1 MIRLGVAV
9 KIMGRPGLRV
19 GGGRAAVRQHLSVR
33 LLGLRA
39 ALLYLAEQQIGCYR
53 LAGDMVALPEGPR
66 DMSWARE
73 LESCAD
79 LAGEVGRLARERG
92 IRLTLHLPLHAA
104 LGSPD
109 PAVAERAALVVAA
122 AAGLLEALGCGREG
136 VLVLHA
142 GGVFGDRAAALHRF
156 AAGYERLPAAA
167 RERLALE
174 PDEDCFGLA
183 DLLRLHQQ
191 LGVPLVFDALHHQIN
206 NPLELPLAEALG
218 LALSTWPRGVRPK
231 AHFSTQRTEAHVLP
245 ARRGA
250 EARVLAP
257 QLGQHADFVNPF
269 EFAALLRAARGLP
282 GFDLMLEA
290 KAADLALLRLRE
302 DLRRVAPELAA
313 GVH

>member
-1 MIRLGVAV
+1 MIQLGVAV
-9 KIMGRPGLRV
+9 KIMGRAGLRL
-19 GGGRAAVRQHLSVR
+19 GGGRGAARPHLSVR

-53 LAGDMVALPEGPR
+53 LAGDIVAPPDSPHDTG
-66 DMSWARE
+66 WARE
-73 LESCAD
+73 LAACAE
-79 LAGEVGRLARERG
+79 LAGEVGQLARAQG
-92 IRLTLHLPLHAA
+92 IRLTLHLPLHAT

-122 AAGLLEALGCGREG
+122 AAGLLEALGCGRDG

-142 GGVFGDRAAALHRF
+142 GGAFGDRAAALHRF

-167 RERLALE
+167 RERVVLE

-206 NPLELPLAEALG
+206 NPLGMPQAQALG
-218 LALSTWPRGVRPK
+218 LALATWPRGVRPK

-269 EFAALLRAARGLP
+269 EFVALLRAARGLP

-313 GVH
+313 GVR

>member
-1 MIRLGVAV
+1 MIRLGIAV

-19 GGGRAAVRQHLSVR
+19 SGGRGATRPHLSVR

-39 ALLYLAEQQIGCYR
+39 VLLYLSERQIGCYR
-53 LAGDMVALPEGPR
+53 LAGDMVAAPDGPH
-66 DMSWARE
+66 DTSWARE
-73 LESCAD
+73 LETCAQ
-79 LAGEVGRLARERG
+79 LAGEVGALARACG

-104 LGSPD
+104 LGSPE
-109 PAVAERAALVVAA
+109 PAVAERAARVVVAA
-122 AAGLLEALGCGREG
+122 ADLLQALGCGRDG

-142 GGVFGDRAAALHRF
+142 GGALGDHAAALHRF

-167 RERLALE
+167 RERVVLE

-206 NPLELPLAEALG
+206 NPLSLPLAEALG
-218 LALSTWPRGVRPK
+218 LALATWPRDVRPK
-231 AHFSTQRTEAHVLP
+231 AHFSTQRTEAHVIP

-250 EARVLAP
+250 EGRVLAP

-269 EFAALLRAARGLP
+269 ELVALLRAARGLP
-282 GFDLMLEA
+282 SFDLMLEA
-290 KAADLALLRLRE
+290 KAADLALLRLRD

-313 GVH
+313 GVR